1 MRRRIQLLALGALAA
16 LLLAPPVFGA
26 ANVVVV
32 NVDAA
37 GTGFNDP
44 TPATPV
50 GGNTGTTVGQQRLIA
65 FQYAADIWGS
75 ILDSTVPI
83 NVQASFAALPCD
95 ATSGVLG
102 STAPIQIFANFP
114 HAPLRNTWYHVALA
128 NKLAG
133 ADLAPGPTDSDAD
146 DIAAF
151 FNGDLGTT
159 NCLMG
164 LSWYYGLDDNHGN
177 DIDLVTVLLHEMAHG
192 LGFSPFFDAS
202 TGQQLEGM
210 PDIYETFMLDSGLN
224 KTFPRMTNGQ
234 RAASSLDTNRLVWSG
249 ASVTAAVPHILNTG
263 TPQVTVLRP
272 ASLGSFRV
280 GTALFGPPL
289 SAHGVSGTVLIAKDA
304 DEDGPGGVATTT
316 DGCSTIT
323 TNLRGKIALIDRGFC
338 NFTQKVKNA
347 QDAGAIGVII
357 ADNVA
362 GSPPSGMSG
371 TDPTITIPSV
381 RISQADGNRLRA
393 SAAHGVVQ
401 ATIGV
406 NTRVLAGADSKH
418 RMLLYAPNPL
428 EPGSSVSHWDPIA
441 TPDLLM
447 EPAINSDLVHRV
459 DLTQQ
464 LFVDIGWFTT
474 SGHHKSL
481 EGDDDT
487 DSGENP

>member
-1 MRRRIQLLALGALAA
+1 MRSRTQLLALGALAA

-26 ANVVVV
+26 ANVIVV

-75 ILDSTVPI
+75 ILNSTVPI

-133 ADLAPGPTDSDAD
+133 ADLAPGPTNSDAD

-151 FNGDLGTT
+151 FNGDLGKTT
-159 NCLMG
+159 CLAG

-192 LGFSPFFDAS
+192 LGFSPFFDSS
-202 TGQQLEGM
+202 TGKQLEGM
-210 PDIYETFMLDSGLN
+210 PDIYETFMLDTGLN
-224 KTFPRMTNGQ
+224 KTFPKMTNGQ

-249 ASVTAAVPHILNTG
+249 NAVTAAAPHILNTG
-263 TPQVTVLRP
+263 TPQVTVIRP

-289 SAHGVSGTVLIAKDA
+289 NTHGVSGTVVIAKD
-304 DEDGPGGVATTT
+304 PGGSGDTSTT
-316 DGCSTIT
+316 DACFTIT
-323 TNLRGKIALIDRGFC
+323 TNLRGKVALVDRGTC
-338 NFTQKVKNA
+338 NFTTKVKNA
-347 QDAGAIGVII
+347 QDAGAIGVIV
-357 ADNVA
+357 ADNA
-362 GSPPSGMSG
+362 PGSPPSGMSG
-371 TDPTITIPSV
+371 TDATITIPSV
-381 RISQADGNRLRA
+381 RISQTDGNRLRA

-401 ATIGV
+401 ATIGID
-406 NTRVLAGADSKH
+406 THVLAGADPKH

-428 EPGSSVSHWDPIA
+428 EQGSSVSHWDPIA

-464 LFVDIGWFTT
+464 LFADIGWFTT
-474 SGHHKSL
+474 SGHKSL
-481 EGDDDT
+481 EGDDA